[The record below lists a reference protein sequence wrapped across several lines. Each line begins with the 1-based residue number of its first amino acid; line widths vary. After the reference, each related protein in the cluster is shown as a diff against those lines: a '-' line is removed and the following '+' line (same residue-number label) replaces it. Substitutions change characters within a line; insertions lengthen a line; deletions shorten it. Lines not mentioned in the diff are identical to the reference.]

1 MIYYII
7 NKMRVL
13 CYTFTGKKL
22 SDFIPYF
29 FYDTINENSK
39 IFDLVEYVT
48 VDSEKDILKDFNT
61 KNYKNYF
68 NEIYVILE
76 DKIRLN
82 SFSRPLNEYTYCSFE
97 DLCALLDMTSLGD
110 LNIND
115 MIDYYVQDGVE
126 FKI

>member
-1 MIYYII
+1 
-7 NKMRVL
+7 MRVL

-76 DKIRLN
+76 NKIRLN
-82 SFSRPLNEYTYCSFE
+82 SFTKPLNEYTYCSFE
-97 DLCALLDMTSLGD
+97 DLCSLLSMSNLSSLD
-110 LNIND
+110 VD
-115 MIDYYVQDGVE
+115 QQIDNYIQHDTIYYIP
-126 FKI
+126 K

>member
-1 MIYYII
+1 
-7 NKMRVL
+7 MRSLL

-39 IFDLVEYVT
+39 IFDLVEYVI

-82 SFSRPLNEYTYCSFE
+82 SFSRPLNEYTYCSFK

>member
-1 MIYYII
+1 MIQIFIKEYDIENDIKNKQINDYI
-7 NKMRVL
+7 
-13 CYTFTGKKL
+13 
-22 SDFIPYF
+22 
-29 FYDTINENSK
+29 
-39 IFDLVEYVT
+39 
-48 VDSEKDILKDFNT
+48 
-61 KNYKNYF
+61 